1 MTNPITSKNIRSFW
15 SEMQRQVRSEPLY
28 RQMAQI
34 NKLKIGLFCDT
45 DLRIGMVIHSI
56 TPLTRAA
63 KYTNFS
69 LKQYRKGDQWEIV
82 LKLLN
87 TELEFTFSVLCSQI
101 INGLNDSE
109 ITDGGKYISFHLE
122 RWYNLL
128 AKSRQLTVEQERGLW
143 TELHILE
150 ASVIKYGKTETLHSW
165 VGPTGAPQDF
175 CFEDN
180 YVEVKSLMEKAGE
193 IRISSLDQLN
203 PVGNL
208 YLVLVG
214 IQQSSFGLTLKEKV
228 QKLNKIFSD
237 PDDQLLFKES
247 LMMCGYSEEMEKTG
261 SDRKY
266 EVVSIN
272 WYDASSTEF
281 PALRKSE
288 INPAIIKANY
298 VLSVALIERFR
309 VERLF

>member
-15 SEMQRQVRSEPLY
+15 SEMQHQVHLEPLY

-34 NKLKIGLFCDT
+34 KKLKIGLFCDT
-45 DLRIGMVIHSI
+45 DLRIGIVIHSM
-56 TPLTRAA
+56 TPLTKAV
-63 KYTNFS
+63 KYTNFV
-69 LKQYRKGDQWEIV
+69 LKQYRRGEQWEII

-87 TELEFTFSVLCSQI
+87 PELEFTFSVLCSQI

-109 ITDGGKYISFHLE
+109 IIDGGKYISYHLE

-128 AKSRQLTVEQERGLW
+128 SKSKELSVEQERGLW

-150 ASVIKYGKTETLHSW
+150 TSVIKYGKNEALNSW

-175 CFEDN
+175 CFQDN

-193 IRISSLDQLN
+193 IKISSLDQLN

-214 IQQSSFGLTLKEKV
+214 IQQSSLGLTLKEKV

-237 PDDQLLFKES
+237 PHDQLLFKES
-247 LMMCGYSEEMEKTG
+247 LLMCGYSEEMEKTG

-266 EVVSIN
+266 DVIGTD
-272 WYDASSTEF
+272 WYDASQPEF

-288 INPAIIKANY
+288 VNPAIIKASY

-309 VERLF
+309 IERLF